1 MRSDNDINSK
11 AHNETNADI
20 TSLILAYKELN
31 PDREAMTALW
41 RMSQEQS
48 IIENREL
55 FLSRHLHEAAEKELK
70 SGHVPMVSSE
80 MQLEFQELLKLAGI
94 EPDEAK

>member
-1 MRSDNDINSK
+1 MSSNKTGD
-11 AHNETNADI
+11 DI

-31 PDREAMTALW
+31 PDQEAMTALW

-48 IIENREL
+48 IIEHREL
-55 FLSRHLHEAAEKELK
+55 FLSRHLREVAEREFK

-80 MQLEFQELLKLAGI
+80 MQLEFQGLLQLAGI